1 MTSVFNELK
10 KLRKDSLISILEAFP
25 NRYTVLCQEPDKTK
39 TAYCFSV
46 PIRNIKT
53 NNIVNLCFSHNNHT
67 SKFIGSEATVTIN
80 DKASLF
86 NQHGKC
92 DIVFQ
97 NNTSK
102 KTKNMVRLS
111 NAEHYVE
118 FYPTLNGMLLI
129 MESDCGEHPPQL
141 TLRLDRAFQSIRKND
156 KCFSVM
162 REKFVPFVTV
172 SCIGV
177 IDTGG
182 EVIAPC
188 RVDHQK
194 LSELEHL
201 LTFGTTQKTKDRI
214 AIEINLQE
222 TKLLQDTTVESR
234 HPKLNNAFGGISFLG
249 ESKEFGE
256 QWLYSRLQMLNI
268 SQFQNRKILKTVLH
282 VPKLGRYT
290 APLTLHGLRARFC
303 SFGSNWN
310 NKIAIAAPISQS
322 FFSNGYYHFNMT
334 DILGNFTQESENFII
349 KANQTNKPTIIP
361 TGDSF
366 YAPQILEVHYQ

>member
-1 MTSVFNELK
+1 MTSVFKEIE
-10 KLRKDSLISILEAFP
+10 KLHKDSSINLIEAFT
-25 NRYTVLCQEPDKTK
+25 NRYTVLCQEADKTK

-53 NNIVNLCFSHNNHT
+53 NNIVDLCFSHHNHT
-67 SKFIGSEATVTIN
+67 STFTGSEATVKIN

-92 DIVFQ
+92 DIIFQ

-102 KTKNMVRLS
+102 KTNNMVCLS
-111 NAEHYVE
+111 NGKHYVE

-129 MESDCGEHPPQL
+129 MESDWGEHYPQL
-141 TLRLDRAFQSIRKND
+141 TLRLDRAFQSIRKNG
-156 KCFSVM
+156 KYFSVM

-177 IDTGG
+177 INAQG
-182 EVIAPC
+182 EVLAPC
-188 RVDHQK
+188 EIRHRK
-194 LSELEHL
+194 LGELEYL
-201 LTFGTTQKTKDRI
+201 LTFRPSQKTKNRI

-222 TKLLQDTTVESR
+222 TKLFQDTTVESK

-256 QWLYSRLQMLNI
+256 QWLYARLQILNI
-268 SQFQNRKILKTVLH
+268 PQFQGKRILDAVLH
-282 VPKLGRYT
+282 IPKLGHHT
-290 APLTLHGLRARFC
+290 TPLTIHGVRARFC

-310 NKIAIAAPISQS
+310 NKIALADPVSHS
-322 FFSNGYYHFNMT
+322 FISNGYYHFNMT
-334 DILGNFTQESENFII
+334 DILGNFSKESENFII
-349 KANQTNKPTIIP
+349 KSNKADKPAIIP

>member
-1 MTSVFNELK
+1 MTSVFKEIE
-10 KLRKDSLISILEAFP
+10 KLRKDSFANIMDAFP

-53 NNIVNLCFSHNNHT
+53 NNIVDLCFSHHNYT
-67 SKFIGSEATVTIN
+67 STFTGSEATVKIH

-92 DIVFQ
+92 DVIFQ

-129 MESDCGEHPPQL
+129 MESDWGDHPPQL

-156 KCFSVM
+156 KYFSII

-177 IDTGG
+177 INAQG
-182 EVIAPC
+182 EVLAPC
-188 RVDHQK
+188 KVDHQK
-194 LSELEHL
+194 LSDLEYL
-201 LTFGTTQKTKDRI
+201 IAFSTPRKTKNRI

-222 TKLLQDTTVESR
+222 TKLFQDTTVESK

-268 SQFQNRKILKTVLH
+268 AQFQNRKILKTVLH
-282 VPKLGRYT
+282 VPKLGHHT

-349 KANQTNKPTIIP
+349 KATQTNKPAIVS